1 MPSLP
6 TGTVPFLFTD
16 IEGSTELLQ
25 SLGDRRYAEVL
36 ENIGV
41 YSVGP
46 LLKGTGY
53 DDFFPWGSGRQT
65 AFHRGPTGGIR
76 TPGGYQGWCS
86 FISIP
91 HKPQVLNP
99 HGAG

>member
-6 TGTVPFLFTD
+6 TGTVTFLFTD

-36 ENIGV
+36 EEHRRLLRGAFASNGV
-41 YSVGP
+41 PSRPY
-46 LLKGTGY
+46 
-53 DDFFPWGSGRQT
+53 W
-65 AFHRGPTGGIR
+65 GIR
-76 TPGGYQGWCS
+76 TPGGYQGWSS

-91 HKPQVLNP
+91 HKP
-99 HGAG
+99 